1 MAGSQQESK
10 DPRPSE
16 YAREA
21 LSQWGKAT
29 RYAAKAAMI
38 YAAARKARAGDG
50 PALLERLN
58 PAKTDKGG
66 RLGSVAD
73 TALSKLG
80 GPGGKLASKVG
91 AGSRMVER
99 VRNGSGD
106 DESEAPAAEPAEAA
120 ANGNGFHGHLPIPI
134 QESVEVATPVR
145 VAYDLFTRFEDYPD
159 FLDRVESAERVDETH
174 AVFVVKLRGRQRELK
189 VEIADERAGQRLDWE
204 CAGEIAHSGVISF
217 HELAPR
223 LTHIELTI
231 ELEPE
236 GVLDRLTRGV
246 GLTQRAIRADLH
258 RFKAYA
264 ELEPEDQEAEDQEP
278 EDQEPEDQEPEASA
292 QDEEEPAADEDE
304 IEEGVDDEA
313 DLDEE
318 DLEDDEELVDEADLD
333 DEEELDDE
341 ELDDDEELV
350 DEEELDDEDEADPE
364 DDEELVDEEDED
376 LDDDDE
382 LVNEED
388 LEDEELEDEDFE
400 DDEQPDPAR
409 AWR

>member
-134 QESVEVATPVR
+134 QESVEVAAPVR

-278 EDQEPEDQEPEASA
+278 EDQEPEASA

-341 ELDDDEELV
+341 ELDDDEALV